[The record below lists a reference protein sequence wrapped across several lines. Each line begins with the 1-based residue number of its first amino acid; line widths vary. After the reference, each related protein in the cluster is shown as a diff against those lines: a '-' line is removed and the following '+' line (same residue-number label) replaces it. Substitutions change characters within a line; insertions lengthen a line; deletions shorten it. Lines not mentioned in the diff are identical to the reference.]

1 MINSFINPRRAGE
14 DEVILTK
21 IIERLAHLI
30 AVESESDV
38 RRDVESGKLNELEV
52 LIGRSSESCDLIRAD
67 LVFGYLLLD

>member
-1 MINSFINPRRAGE
+1 MRGAKRAGGRRGK
-14 DEVILTK
+14 ITLTK

-38 RRDVESGKLNELEV
+38 RRDVEGGKLHELKV
-52 LIGRSSESCDLIRAD
+52 LVGGSSEARDPVRPD